1 MPEHA
6 GIPRIAIVGR
16 PNVGKSSIMNMLA
29 GAKVSIVDPTPG
41 ITRDRVTTLLEIPAP
56 DNMGPRKLIE
66 LTDTGGFGVYT
77 ADGARF
83 DDAGSDLS
91 LLTADIERQIATAV
105 ERADMVLLVID
116 AQAGIT
122 ALDQTVAK
130 LLRERSITGRTGL
143 AVPVQVV
150 ANKVDGDQWEPFAS
164 EAAELGFGEP
174 WLVSAATN
182 FRRADFRRRLYEGI
196 PSVPRVESDGGGMPE
211 MKLALVGRRNAGKS
225 SFVNALA
232 GEDRVIVSEIP
243 GTTRDA
249 IDVRFEIKGRK
260 LLAIDTA
267 GVRKRTKFHE
277 AVELWALRRME
288 AAVQRADV
296 VLLLIDAT
304 EKVSGVDKR
313 LGRAV
318 LDTFKP
324 CIIVVTKWDLV
335 EGRTNKKGQT
345 ITPEHYME
353 YLQEELP
360 GLSFCPI
367 AFSSAVDRVGFEGI
381 IDTAFELFE
390 QARTRVS
397 TSELNR
403 FIRAVL
409 DQRGPSSALGTR
421 AKVMYVSQVGV
432 EPPTIVMVVNK
443 LAMFVGEYE
452 RFLLNRLREATPFAE
467 VPIRLILRERKR
479 AELQDLLSGAH
490 AKKKAAKSGPAF
502 GVEGV
507 EDDLVDEALADTG
520 LDDFA
525 DAMLDDDDDDD
536 DARDSPLGD
545 R

>member
-1 MPEHA
+1 MPEPA

-41 ITRDRVTTLLEIPAP
+41 ITRDRISALVEVAAP
-56 DNMGPRKLIE
+56 DNLGPRKLVE

-77 ADGARF
+77 AAGARF
-83 DDAGSDLS
+83 DDAGMDLS
-91 LLTADIERQIATAV
+91 ILTGDIERQIATAV
-105 ERADMVLLVID
+105 ERSDMVLLVID

-150 ANKVDGDQWEPFAS
+150 ANKVDGDQWEAFAS
-164 EAAELGFGEP
+164 EASELGFGEP

-182 FRRADFRRRLYEGI
+182 FRRADFRGRLYEA
-196 PSVPRVESDGGGMPE
+196 VPAVARATTDGGSPE

-249 IDVRFEIKGRK
+249 IDVRFEVKGRK

-277 AVELWALRRME
+277 AVERWALGRME
-288 AAVQRADV
+288 AAIQRADV

-304 EKVSGVDKR
+304 ERVSGLDKR

-324 CIIVVTKWDLV
+324 CMIVVTKWDLV
-335 EGRTNKKGQT
+335 EGRKNKKGQT
-345 ITPEHYME
+345 INTDHYMK
-353 YLQEELP
+353 YLQDELP
-360 GLSFCPI
+360 GLSFCPV
-367 AFSSAVDRVGFEGI
+367 AFSSAVDRIGI
-381 IDTAFELFE
+381 EEVIDTAFELFE

-403 FIRAVL
+403 AVRAIL
-409 DQRGPSSALGTR
+409 EQRGPSSALGTR
-421 AKVMYVSQVGV
+421 AKILYLSQVGV

-443 LAMFVGEYE
+443 LAMFIGEYE
-452 RFLLNRLREATPFAE
+452 RFLLNRLREVTPFAE

-490 AKKKAAKSGPAF
+490 ARRKAAESGAAF
-502 GVEGV
+502 GADGVEGI
-507 EDDLVDEALADTG
+507 EDEYLDEAIADIG
-520 LDDFA
+520 LDDIP
-525 DAMLDDDDDDD
+525 DAALDDDNDD
-536 DARDSPLGD
+536 
-545 R
+545 

>member
-1 MPEHA
+1 MSGSPPSIP

-41 ITRDRVTTLLEIPAP
+41 ITRDRVTTVIEVPSPDLNAP
-56 DNMGPRKLIE
+56 PKLVE

-77 ADGARF
+77 AEGARF
-83 DDAGSDLS
+83 DDAGKDLS
-91 LLTADIERQIATAV
+91 TLTADIERQIAAAV

-122 ALDQTVAK
+122 SLDQTVAK
-130 LLRERSITGRTGL
+130 LLRERSITGGSGL

-150 ANKVDGDQWEPFAS
+150 ANKVDGDQWEPFAT

-182 FRRADFRRRLYEGI
+182 FRRNDFRRRLYGAIPAVTRSREAEG
-196 PSVPRVESDGGGMPE
+196 PPE

-260 LLAIDTA
+260 LMAIDTA

-277 AVELWALRRME
+277 AVELWALHRME
-288 AAVQRADV
+288 AAIQRADV

-304 EKVSGVDKR
+304 EKVSGIDKR

-324 CIIVVTKWDLV
+324 CMIVVTKWDLV

-367 AFSSAVDRVGFEGI
+367 AFSSAVDRVGIEEV

-390 QARTRVS
+390 QARTRIS
-397 TSELNR
+397 TSEINR
-403 FIRAVL
+403 TIRAIL
-409 DQRGPSSALGTR
+409 EQRGPSSALGTR
-421 AKVMYVSQVGV
+421 AKVLYVSQVGV
-432 EPPTIVMVVNK
+432 EPPTVVMVVNK
-443 LAMFVGEYE
+443 LALFTGEYE
-452 RFLLNRLREATPFAE
+452 RFLMNRLRESTPFAE

-490 AKKKAAKSGPAF
+490 AKRKAAEAGEKFS
-502 GVEGV
+502 VEGV
-507 EDDLVDEALADTG
+507 EDELIDEALAEA
-520 LDDFA
+520 DDFP
-525 DAMLDDDDDDD
+525 DASLDDDEGDYDDKD
-536 DARDSPLGD
+536 
-545 R
+545 